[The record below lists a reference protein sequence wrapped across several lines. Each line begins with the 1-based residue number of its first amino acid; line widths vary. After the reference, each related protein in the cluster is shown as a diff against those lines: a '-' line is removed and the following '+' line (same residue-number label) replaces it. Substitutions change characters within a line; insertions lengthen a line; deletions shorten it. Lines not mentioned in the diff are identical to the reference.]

1 MFTKP
6 VRPLALNWVQKSNFV
21 VFSKTTTACKLFIFT
36 KVSEGLGRAKGE
48 AGQVQK
54 QLEKERAE
62 HRRKVD
68 RIETDL
74 DTARADNQV
83 RVIFNKNFRFEI

>member
-1 MFTKP
+1 MYFSRKP
-6 VRPLALNWVQKSNFV
+6 PNLV
-21 VFSKTTTACKLFIFT
+21 

-83 RVIFNKNFRFEI
+83 RAIFNKHFRFEI

>member
-1 MFTKP
+1 MVLTPPPPNTIRVNVHLNSCVVSIHVCKP
-6 VRPLALNWVQKSNFV
+6 IIS
-21 VFSKTTTACKLFIFT
+21 T
-36 KVSEGLGRAKGE
+36 KVSEGLGRPKGE
-48 AGQVQK
+48 SGQVQK

-68 RIETDL
+68 KIETDL

-83 RVIFNKNFRFEI
+83 SVILYINVRSESI